1 VATAG
6 LVLAAGGGTRFGP
19 APKQLADFHGR
30 PLLEW
35 AVRAQCAVAEL
46 SRVMVVLGSH
56 AAEVLSGVE
65 FGRAETVV
73 CEEWERGQAWS
84 LRCGVAALGG
94 GGGAL
99 CGGGGVLRGGGG
111 ALGGGGGVL
120 RGGGGALGG
129 GGGALRGGGDVSRVI
144 VTLGDAPLVTPEVIR
159 LFLDAP
165 PRARAVYGGRPG
177 HPVVL
182 GPEEISALATLT
194 GDQGARGLL
203 RDGPQVEVGHLCS
216 GRDID
221 TPEDL
226 EEVRDE
232 ARAVI

>member
-1 VATAG
+1 MAKDGVGSVSIAG
-6 LVLAAGGGTRFGP
+6 LVLAAGGGTRFG
-19 APKQLADFHGR
+19 ASPKQLADFHGR

-46 SRVMVVLGSH
+46 ERVLVVVGAH
-56 AAEVLSGVE
+56 APEVLAGVR

-73 CEEWERGQAWS
+73 CDEWASGQAAS
-84 LRCGVAALGG
+84 LRRGV
-94 GGGAL
+94 GAL
-99 CGGGGVLRGGGG
+99 AG
-111 ALGGGGGVL
+111 ATK
-120 RGGGGALGG
+120 
-129 GGGALRGGGDVSRVI
+129 VI

-159 LFLDAP
+159 LLAAEP
-165 PRARAVYGGRPG
+165 PRTRALYGGRPG

-182 GPEEISALATLT
+182 GPEEIAALTALD
-194 GDQGARGLL
+194 GDEGARGLL
-203 RDGPQVEVGHLCS
+203 RGGRVIEVGHLCS
-216 GRDID
+216 GRDVD

>member
-1 VATAG
+1 MAVAG
-6 LVLAAGGGTRFGP
+6 LVLAAGGGTRFGA
-19 APKQLADFHGR
+19 APKQLAEFHGR

-35 AVRAQCAVAEL
+35 AVRAQCDVTEL
-46 SRVMVVLGSH
+46 ARVVVVLGSE
-56 AAEVLSGVE
+56 ASKIVSRVA
-65 FGRAETVV
+65 FGRAEPVV

-84 LRCGVAALGG
+84 LRCGVAALAAGE
-94 GGGAL
+94 
-99 CGGGGVLRGGGG
+99 GV
-111 ALGGGGGVL
+111 
-120 RGGGGALGG
+120 
-129 GGGALRGGGDVSRVI
+129 SKVI

-159 LFLDAP
+159 MFVAAP

-182 GPEEISALATLT
+182 GSEEIAALTSLA
-194 GDQGARGLL
+194 GDEGARGLL
-203 RDGPQVEVGHLCS
+203 RGGPEVEVGHLCS

>member
-1 VATAG
+1 MSVAG
-6 LVLAAGGGTRFGP
+6 LVLAAGGGTRFG
-19 APKQLADFHGR
+19 ASPKQLADFHGR

-35 AVRAQCAVAEL
+35 AVRAQCDVAEL
-46 SRVMVVLGSH
+46 SRVVVVLGSH
-56 AAEVLSGVE
+56 AEAIRDGVQ

-73 CEEWERGQAWS
+73 CEEWESGQAWS

-94 GGGAL
+94 GSPSISKL
-99 CGGGGVLRGGGG
+99 
-111 ALGGGGGVL
+111 
-120 RGGGGALGG
+120 
-129 GGGALRGGGDVSRVI
+129 I

-159 LFLDAP
+159 MFVGQP

-182 GPEEISALATLT
+182 GPEEITALTSPASPASPV
-194 GDQGARGLL
+194 GDEGARGLL
-203 RDGPQVEVGHLCS
+203 RGGPQVEVGHLCS
-216 GRDID
+216 GRDVD

>member
-1 VATAG
+1 VRVAG
-6 LVLAAGGGTRFGP
+6 LVLAAGGGTRFGES
-19 APKQLADFHGR
+19 PKQLADFHGR

-35 AVRAQCAVAEL
+35 AVRAQCDVAEL
-46 SRVMVVLGSH
+46 SRVVVVLGSH
-56 AAEVLSGVE
+56 AASVRAAVR

-73 CEEWERGQAWS
+73 CDEWESGQAWS
-84 LRCGVAALGG
+84 LRCGVRRLVEDPG
-94 GGGAL
+94 L
-99 CGGGGVLRGGGG
+99 
-111 ALGGGGGVL
+111 
-120 RGGGGALGG
+120 
-129 GGGALRGGGDVSRVI
+129 SRVI

-159 LFLDAP
+159 MFVEQP

-182 GPEEISALATLT
+182 GPEEITALTSLA
-194 GDQGARGLL
+194 GDEGARGLL
-203 RDGPQVEVGHLCS
+203 RGGPEVEVGHLCS

>member
-1 VATAG
+1 VAVAG
-6 LVLAAGGGTRFGP
+6 LVLAAGAGTRFG
-19 APKQLADFHGR
+19 ASPKQLAEFHGR

-46 SRVMVVLGSH
+46 DRVLVVLGSH
-56 AAEVLSGVE
+56 CAEIAAAVD
-65 FGRAETVV
+65 FGRAQTVV
-73 CEEWERGQAWS
+73 CEQWASGQAWS
-84 LRCGVAALGG
+84 LRRGVTCLADGG
-94 GGGAL
+94 E
-99 CGGGGVLRGGGG
+99 
-111 ALGGGGGVL
+111 
-120 RGGGGALGG
+120 
-129 GGGALRGGGDVSRVI
+129 VSKVV

-159 LFLDAP
+159 MFVAQP
-165 PRARAVYGGRPG
+165 PRARAVYRGRPG

-182 GPEEISALATLT
+182 GPEEIAALASLE

-203 RDGPQVEVGHLCS
+203 KGGPEVEVGHLCS
-216 GRDID
+216 GRDVD